1 MRIRS
6 ETDADHGVI
15 DDIVAAA
22 FGQPDEAALVRRLRS
37 DADRY
42 VPDLA
47 LVAEDDSGRVIGHVM
62 LTYVDLVAA
71 DGSTSRVLELA
82 PLAVAPDV
90 QRTGAGA
97 ALTREALR
105 RADELGEPMVL
116 VLGHP
121 SYYPRH
127 GFEPATDHGIHAPDP
142 AMAPAFFVAR
152 LSAFEAQSRR
162 GTVDFGPAFAG

>member
-1 MRIRS
+1 MHIRS
-6 ETDADHGVI
+6 ETEADHDVV
-15 DDIVAAA
+15 DEIVAAA
-22 FGQPDEAALVRRLRS
+22 FGRPDEVDLVRRLR
-37 DADRY
+37 AQPDRF

-47 LVAEDDSGRVIGHVM
+47 LVAEDDGGRVIGHVM
-62 LTYVDLVAA
+62 LTYVDLVPAEGPPA
-71 DGSTSRVLELA
+71 RVLELA

-90 QRTGAGA
+90 QRAGAGA

-105 RADELGEPMVL
+105 RADEMGEPMVL

-127 GFEPATDHGIHAPDP
+127 GFEPAADHGIHPPDA

-152 LSAFEAQSRR
+152 LDGFEERGLG
-162 GTVDFGPAFAG
+162 GTVDFGPAFGD

>member
-1 MRIRS
+1 MRIRT
-6 ETDADHGVI
+6 ETEADFGVV
-15 DDIVAAA
+15 DEIVAAA
-22 FGQPDEAALVRRLRS
+22 FGRADEAELVRRLRS
-37 DADRY
+37 HTDRY

-47 LVAEDDSGRVIGHVM
+47 LVAEDNDGRVIGHVM
-62 LTYVDLVAA
+62 LTYVDLLAA
-71 DGSTSRVLELA
+71 DGSTTRVLELA

-105 RADELGEPMVL
+105 RAEDLGEPMVL

-127 GFEPATDHGIHAPDP
+127 GFEPAADHGIDAPDA

-152 LSAFEAQSRR
+152 LGAFEERALR